1 MNLQEAINL
10 AQTTSVNKESILH
23 IGKDA
28 KDQYVLLIVTYNDDD
43 KWFVIYYQSGSI
55 LPNGS
60 IEQDT
65 FCGDNEKQLSID
77 LAEFTD
83 VNALQ
88 FHKYPIAPGH
98 LIDHEMKHILN
109 ALFPQIEL
117 NVELIHYQQ
126 KIDKHLATL

>member
-1 MNLQEAINL
+1 MNLQEAIIL
-10 AQTTSVNKESILH
+10 AQTTSVTKKSILH
-23 IGKDA
+23 IAKDA

-65 FCGDNEKQLSID
+65 FCGDCAKQLSAD

-83 VNALQ
+83 IDALR
-88 FHKYPIAPGH
+88 FHKYSIAPGH
-98 LIDHEMKHILN
+98 LIDHDMLHILN
-109 ALFPQIEL
+109 ALFPQIESNL
-117 NVELIHYQQ
+117 DLIHYQQ

>member
-1 MNLQEAINL
+1 MNLQEAMNL
-10 AQTTSVNKESILH
+10 AQTTSVAKESILH
-23 IGKDA
+23 IGKDV

-77 LAEFTD
+77 LNEFTD
-83 VNALQ
+83 VNALK
-88 FHKYPIAPGH
+88 FHRYEIAPGH
-98 LIDHEMKHILN
+98 LIDHDMLHILN
-109 ALFPQIEL
+109 VLFPQITSTSEL
-117 NVELIHYQQ
+117 SHYQP
-126 KIDKHLATL
+126 ITDKHLATL

>member
-10 AQTTSVNKESILH
+10 ATTSSYANESILH
-23 IGKDA
+23 IGKDV
-28 KDQYVLLIVTYNDDD
+28 KDQYVLFIVTYNDDD
-43 KWFVIYYQSGSI
+43 KWFVVYYQSGSI

-83 VNALQ
+83 VNALR
-88 FHKYPIAPGH
+88 FHRYPIAPGH
-98 LIDHEMKHILN
+98 LIDHDMLHILN
-109 ALFPQIEL
+109 ALFPEIKPGFEL
-117 NVELIHYQQ
+117 SHYQPI
-126 KIDKHLATL
+126 IDKHLATL

>member
-1 MNLQEAINL
+1 MNLQEAIKL
-10 AQTTSVNKESILH
+10 ATTSSYIDESILH
-23 IGKDA
+23 ISKDV
-28 KDQYVLLIVTYNDDD
+28 KDQYMLLIVTHDNDD

-65 FCGDNEKQLSID
+65 FCGDGAKQLSAD

-83 VNALQ
+83 IDALR
-88 FHKYPIAPGH
+88 FHKYSIAPGH
-98 LIDHEMKHILN
+98 LIDHDMLHILN
-109 ALFPQIEL
+109 ALFPQIESNL
-117 NVELIHYQQ
+117 DLIHYQQ